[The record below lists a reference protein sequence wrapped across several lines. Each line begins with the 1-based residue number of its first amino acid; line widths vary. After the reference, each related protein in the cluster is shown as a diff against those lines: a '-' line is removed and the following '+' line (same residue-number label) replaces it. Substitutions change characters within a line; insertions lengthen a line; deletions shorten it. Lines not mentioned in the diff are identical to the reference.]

1 MKPFF
6 SIVIPTLNEEKF
18 LPRLLNDLVKQKE
31 KNFEVIVVDGKSEDN
46 TRKIVKEY
54 SIKLKIKLFQS
65 NKRNVCY
72 QRNLGAK
79 KGRGEYL
86 IFMDAD
92 TKLFKNYLSTI
103 KKTIEKNSYFFLTT
117 YQLPDNNNRIDIFLS
132 QMANYGLE
140 ILKIVN
146 KQMAPG
152 YNFIIHKDIFLKIGG
167 FNEKATFSEEHELSM
182 RLLKSGIKLSIIP
195 KKLLY
200 WSHRR
205 LEKDGRLPIMIKYAF
220 AAIYS
225 ILFGQITD
233 KNFAYKMGG
242 DYFLDKN
249 WKKDKKIEIEFKK
262 YLKKIKKTFRKF
274 LFD

>member
-6 SIVIPTLNEEKF
+6 SIIIPTLNEEKF
-18 LPRLLNDLVKQKE
+18 IPRLLNDLVKQKE
-31 KNFEVIVVDGKSEDN
+31 KDFEIIVVDGKSEDN
-46 TRKIVKEY
+46 TVKKVNKY
-54 SIKLKIKLFQS
+54 SKKLAIKLVKS
-65 NKRNVCY
+65 DRRNLCY

-79 KGRGEYL
+79 NSKGEYL

-92 TKLFKNYLSTI
+92 TKLFKNYLLI
-103 KKTIEKNSYFFLTT
+103 VKKTIKKNSYFFLTT

-132 QMANYGLE
+132 QIANYGLE

-167 FNEKATFSEEHELSM
+167 FNEEVTFSEDHELSM
-182 RLLKSGIKLSIIP
+182 RLLKSGIKLNIIR

-205 LEKDGRLPIMIKYAF
+205 LEKDGRLPIMIKYGF

-233 KNFAYKMGG
+233 KKFPYKMGG
-242 DYFLDKN
+242 DYFLEKS
-249 WKKDKKIEIEFKK
+249 WKKDKKIEIEIKK
-262 YLKKIKKTFRKF
+262 YLKKIKQIFRKL